1 MDQNETGKYD
11 LVPNQGIPTLLTW
24 MLVVIAGI
32 SVANL
37 YYSQPLLNLIR
48 EDMGV
53 NEFQVNLVP
62 VMTQIGYALGLLLII
77 PLGDLYNR
85 RTTVLVSLC
94 TLFFALL
101 GIYFST
107 NIYMLLAASFIT
119 GFCSVTPQI
128 FIPFTSLYSKPEM
141 KERKVGMV
149 LTGLLTGIL
158 LSRVVSGYVGY
169 LLGWRPIYII
179 AAVLIGLSAIAVARC
194 FPNVE
199 PTYKG
204 RFIALMASIRQLVA
218 KYPKSLVYAIRSAFA
233 FGSFLGMW
241 GCMAFRIKEA
251 PYFQNSD
258 AVGMLGICGI
268 AGALTASN
276 VGKYI
281 PKYGTERISG
291 IGFAIQLTAWI
302 VLGLFHNCYAGL
314 VAGVVL
320 IDIGMQ
326 CIQLGNQSATMRLCP
341 EATSRMNTIFMVTY
355 FIGGSFGTFLAGSL
369 WSLWG
374 WYGTVCAGLL
384 MLTGA
389 TVVMAINKWLL
400 KD

>member
-1 MDQNETGKYD
+1 MKPNE
-11 LVPNQGIPTLLTW
+11 GIPTLLTW
-24 MLVVIAGI
+24 MLVIIAGI

-37 YYSQPLLNLIR
+37 YYSQPLLNMIR
-48 EDMGV
+48 EDLHIT
-53 NEFQVNLVP
+53 EFQVNLVP
-62 VMTQIGYALGLLLII
+62 VVTQIGYALGLLLII
-77 PLGDLYNR
+77 PLGDLYSR
-85 RTTVLVSLC
+85 RTTVMASLC
-94 TLFFALL
+94 ALFFALL
-101 GIYFST
+101 GVYFSP
-107 NIYMLLAASFIT
+107 NIGLLLVASFIT
-119 GFCSVTPQI
+119 GFSSVTPQI

-149 LTGLLTGIL
+149 LTGLLVGIL

-179 AAVLIGLSAIAVARC
+179 AAVFIGFSALAVFKL

-204 RFIALMASIRQLVA
+204 SFFSLMTSFKKLIINHPNALLYS
-218 KYPKSLVYAIRSAFA
+218 IRSAFA

-241 GCMAFRIKEA
+241 GCMAFRMKEA
-251 PYFQNSD
+251 PFYQASNV
-258 AVGMLGICGI
+258 VGMLGLCGI

-281 PKYGTERISG
+281 PRYGTERISA
-291 IGFAIQLTAWI
+291 IGFALHVLAWM
-302 VLGLFHNCYAGL
+302 VLGLFHNHYAGL
-314 VAGVVL
+314 IAGVIL

-326 CIQLGNQSATMRLCP
+326 CIQLANQSATMRLCP

-355 FIGGSFGTFLAGSL
+355 FIGGSFGTFLAGSF

-374 WYGTVCAGLL
+374 WYGTVASGLL
-384 MLTGA
+384 MIVCAILT
-389 TVVMAINKWLL
+389 TAIARKLV
-400 KD
+400 K

>member
-1 MDQNETGKYD
+1 MSQNEKVKYD
-11 LVPNQGIPTLLTW
+11 LEPNQGIPTLLTW

-48 EDMGV
+48 EDMGIS
-53 NEFQVNLVP
+53 EFHVNLVP
-62 VMTQIGYALGLLLII
+62 VLTQIGYALGLLLII
-77 PLGDLYNR
+77 PMGDLYSR
-85 RTTVLVSLC
+85 RTTVLASLC

-101 GIYFST
+101 GVYFST
-107 NIYMLLAASFIT
+107 SIWMLLTASFFT

-158 LSRVVSGYVGY
+158 LSRVISGYIGY
-169 LLGWRPIYII
+169 WLGWRPIYII
-179 AAVLIGLSAIAVARC
+179 AALLIGLSAIAVARW

-204 RFIALMASIRQLVA
+204 RFIKLMTSIRQLAVQH
-218 KYPKSLVYAIRSAFA
+218 PKSLVYAIRSAFA

-251 PYFQNSD
+251 PFFQTSD
-258 AVGMLGICGI
+258 AVGMLGISGI

-281 PKYGTERISG
+281 PKYGTERISA
-291 IGFAIQLTAWI
+291 IGFTIQLSAWL
-302 VLGLFHNCYAGL
+302 VLGLFHNYYAGL
-314 VAGVVL
+314 IAGVVL

-326 CIQLGNQSATMRLCP
+326 CIQLSNQSATMRLCP

-355 FIGGSFGTFLAGSL
+355 FIGGSLGTFLAGSL
-369 WSLWG
+369 WSLWA
-374 WYGTVCAGLL
+374 WQGTVTAGVL
-384 MLTGA
+384 MLSGGA
-389 TVVMAINKWLL
+389 LIMAINKWLL
-400 KD
+400 D